1 MAIFNQ
7 RYGGPDDQALRD
19 KKPVDAGVTGP
30 YAPAKSDPTSY
41 KNQFISQLAKN
52 SASRQFK
59 FYDKVFS
66 AKDAE
71 ESQNRINS
79 LSNQSNFSNPGDQS
93 LAKDFLAK
101 YVQGGERGLV
111 PPEEQITRETIA
123 GFQSEQPGQ
132 RIKDRE
138 STDVASK
145 LVVPGASG
153 TQTS

>member
-1 MAIFNQ
+1 MKIFNQ
-7 RYGGPDDQALRD
+7 RYSGLDDQALRD

-41 KNQFISQLAKN
+41 KNQFIAQLAKN

-59 FYDKVFS
+59 FYDQVFS

-71 ESQNRINS
+71 ESQDRLDSFDNG
-79 LSNQSNFSNPGDQS
+79 SNFSNSGDQA

-101 YVQGGERGLV
+101 YTQGGERGLV
-111 PPEEQITRETIA
+111 PKEEQINQQTIA
-123 GFQSEQPGQ
+123 AFQSKQPGQ
-132 RIKDRE
+132 GIKDSE
-138 STDVASK
+138 ATDVASK